1 MDYGWVPFE
10 PTVSQPALIL
20 PAGFDPTGSGFEPPD
35 RGDSPVMD
43 DVIEEPLTELDQM
56 ASLDPEQFEVLP
68 PRIEGSTVAWM
79 LLITFLLLLVMG
91 VFVLQR
97 PDLFKINID
106 PLPVLLERLLLRH
119 GKTVPSWLR
128 QWSYLTR
135 MSTAQ
140 KAYRRL
146 CRSLKILGQPLDS
159 AQTPAERAQAMT
171 HLIPMAYQPA
181 LEIVH
186 QYHLDKFSDHL
197 INEGQT
203 SAAGWQVLRLALKTR
218 ISNLF
223 NRQPQIKTPKRDQ
236 L

>member
-35 RGDSPVMD
+35 RGDSPLMD
-43 DVIEEPLTELDQM
+43 DVIEEPLTELDEM
-56 ASLDPEQFEVLP
+56 ASLHPEQFEALP
-68 PRIEGSTVAWM
+68 PRVEGSTVAWI
-79 LLITFLLLLVMG
+79 LLITFLLLLGVI

-106 PLPVLLERLLLRH
+106 PLPVLLEHLLLKH
-119 GKTVPSWLR
+119 GKTVPGWLR
-128 QWSYLTR
+128 RWSYLAR

-159 AQTPAERAQAMT
+159 AQTPAERAQT
-171 HLIPMAYQPA
+171 LTRLIPMAYQPA

-203 SAAGWQVLRLALKTR
+203 NAAGWQVLSLAFKARL
-218 ISNLF
+218 SNFF
-223 NRQPQIKTPKRDQ
+223 NRQYQTKTPKGDQ